1 MEGNRS
7 AHFDSSGQGAKFDP
21 FILNNKRRLLRSIL
35 FQSAQ
40 PIEAYDIVVL
50 PPPLGR
56 PVLPRATS
64 GSAARSAA
72 VDRRQPAHR
81 LAPDLRPRG
90 RDDSAVHHRPCRV
103 SATGGPCMRSE
114 EHTSE
119 LQSIMR
125 SSYAGFCLK
134 KKNRK

>member
-72 VDRRQPAHR
+72 VDR
-81 LAPDLRPRG
+81 
-90 RDDSAVHHRPCRV
+90 
-103 SATGGPCMRSE
+103 SE

-119 LQSIMR
+119 LQSLLR
-125 SSYAGFCLK
+125 SSYAVFCLK
-134 KKNRK
+134 NKKHTPAKPFP